1 MHPAEPR
8 RVTAHLLHLEAE
20 RMRIH
25 DEIMRYPSPIPAC
38 DEHFNFLLEERTR
51 IGRELRRAKRA
62 EGETEATS

>member
-1 MHPAEPR
+1 MNAAELN
-8 RVTAHLLHLEAE
+8 RVTAHLESE
-20 RMRIH
+20 RVRIH

-62 EGETEATS
+62 DESR